1 MTVPNDNFRR
11 IVKDSVEAGI
21 ISGACDTKEART
33 GEMAG
38 NIGGVI
44 AGAKLEQLLVQ

>member
-21 ISGACDTKEART
+21 ISGALIRKKPER
-33 GEMAG
+33 E
-38 NIGGVI
+38 
-44 AGAKLEQLLVQ
+44 KWLEISEVS